1 MTTASGISSAS
12 VSTSKRKVSRTE
24 TNPASLDRRR
34 SGISHRIKT
43 RSKGQGKAR
52 HCTRRRLHFQ
62 KFYHEPGLVGCHV
75 GTKGWGAHR
84 FSVPL
89 QRMAK
94 RAEAPWGPCAQMQ
107 DSAATKAK
115 LLSSGHWGPLEVKG
129 EVMEGGRLGKGS
141 RGGPRES
148 RTPSEE
154 RTMSRGNRAY
164 SLQPPRTARGRGV
177 WLASLAP

>member
-1 MTTASGISSAS
+1 MGSGY

-24 TNPASLDRRR
+24 TNPASLDRGR

-52 HCTRRRLHFQ
+52 HCKRRRLHFQ
-62 KFYHEPGLVGCHV
+62 KFYHEPGLVGRHV
-75 GTKGWGAHR
+75 GTKGRGAHR
-84 FSVPL
+84 ISVPL

-115 LLSSGHWGPLEVKG
+115 LLSSGHWGPLKVKG
-129 EVMEGGRLGKGS
+129 GHGGRLGKGS
-141 RGGPRES
+141 PRGTERVENPVRRKDNVSRES
-148 RTPSEE
+148 S
-154 RTMSRGNRAY
+154 SSIFLAAAQNRAR
-164 SLQPPRTARGRGV
+164 SGS
-177 WLASLAP
+177 LAS